1 MDLIKV
7 KHIPTAV
14 VATDALRT
22 EFLLPTQRENELTV
36 LDEWDMVLASGGE
49 GAVVWG

>member
-1 MDLIKV
+1 MDSIKV

-22 EFLLPTQRENELTV
+22 EFLLPAQRENELTV
-36 LDEWDMVLASGGE
+36 LKEWEIVLASGGE
-49 GAVVWG
+49 GMPCW